1 MARTIGSNGSKTAV
15 AIHQAGIALIY
26 RHGYEAMSLRALAAE
41 VGMQPGSLYKYFE
54 SKEALL
60 YQIMT
65 AHMDALLAEVETALA
80 GVERPIDRLRVF
92 SVFHLQYHRARHK
105 ELHIANAELRCLGPG
120 PRARIVDLRR
130 RYERI
135 LQDILSAGVAEGT
148 IRVKDVRIATFAIIA
163 MLTGIGAWFR
173 PGGRLP
179 MEEIVDI
186 HLELLMGGMHGLQAA
201 EAPADRLREA
211 VA

>member
-1 MARTIGSNGSKTAV
+1 
-15 AIHQAGIALIY
+15 
-26 RHGYEAMSLRALAAE
+26 
-41 VGMQPGSLYKYFE
+41 
-54 SKEALL
+54 
-60 YQIMT
+60 
-65 AHMDALLAEVETALA
+65 
-80 GVERPIDRLRVF
+80 
-92 SVFHLQYHRARHK
+92 
-105 ELHIANAELRCLGPG
+105 IANAELRCLGPG